1 MIQYA
6 IRSRNLLN
14 WAAFLLLRF
23 TVVIHD
29 KIMVNLANKMLI
41 LLHLVYEA
49 LPISDLLVGV
59 LATLFIHLGLQL
71 PDQLSTFL
79 AVSLDPDLFLT
90 SHLLQLAYLS
100 LTASVPAFPTAYQCR
115 LFGDLAQVSLCLARE
130 AAYTFDLFL
139 FPCLQGHLLVSGR
152 LFRLYSL
159 LAPTTT

>member
-1 MIQYA
+1 VIQYA

-59 LATLFIHLGLQL
+59 LATLSIHLRLQF

-79 AVSLDPDLFLT
+79 VVSPDPDLFLT
-90 SHLLQLAYLS
+90 SHLLQLADLS
-100 LTASVPAFPTAYQCR
+100 LHQGLHFLLLISVGFLEILLKSRFVLLEKLLILSTYFFFPAYKGIF
-115 LFGDLAQVSLCLARE
+115 
-130 AAYTFDLFL
+130 
-139 FPCLQGHLLVSGR
+139 
-152 LFRLYSL
+152 
-159 LAPTTT
+159 